1 MRVRVVR
8 CVAVCFGLHKVY
20 GVDKWNKW
28 KSFIRYIRVISR
40 ERLHALIRV
49 PLIL

>member
-8 CVAVCFGLHKVY
+8 CFAVCFGLHKVY
-20 GVDKWNKW
+20 GVDKW